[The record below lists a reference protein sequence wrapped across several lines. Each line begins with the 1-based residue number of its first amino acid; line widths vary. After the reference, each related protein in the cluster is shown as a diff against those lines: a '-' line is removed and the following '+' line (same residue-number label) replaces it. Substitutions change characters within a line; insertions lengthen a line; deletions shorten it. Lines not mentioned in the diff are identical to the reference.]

1 MSESDPSSSRFT
13 PFVPEETDLPELTV
27 RAVGLGIVMAIV
39 LGAAN
44 AYLGM
49 KAGLTVAA
57 TFPAA
62 VVAMAALRGFG
73 GSVLEENIS
82 RTTAS
87 VGEALVA
94 GAIFTIPAFVI
105 SGVWDELRY
114 WESTAIMLVGGL
126 LGVLFIIV
134 LRRTMVVE
142 ADLPFPES
150 VAAAELVKAGQGGQ
164 TGAKYVFQAMGI
176 AGAWE
181 LVKNANGIQIVSS
194 SATTFV
200 NLGRS
205 TIEMLGQQVSYAGGF
220 ILQSP
225 AASPALVGVGFIV
238 GPSIASTLFA
248 GAVLGW
254 LLLVPL
260 GLFLNPETAAQV
272 TDAAGATDTAALM
285 SLGEEVWLK
294 QIRPLAVGTMIVAAF
309 YTLFNLRTALVEGIG
324 RAFTDIRKA
333 QTGGGTVT
341 RQNLDLDFTKVGIA
355 IAGLSVPLLGLYWFF
370 SGSIPGALLLTVV
383 MIILGFLFAAVA
395 GYLVGL
401 LGSSNN
407 PISGLTLSTLLIAA
421 ILMVGIGVTGPAGI
435 LGVLGVAGVVCCAAG
450 VAGDMLQDLKVGHI
464 LGGTPWKMELGEIIG
479 VVVAA
484 LVLILPMM
492 VMDQVYEIGS
502 AALPAPQA
510 GLMALM
516 AQGIVGGEMAWPLVM
531 AGMFLAFGLIL
542 INSPSPMLIAVGM
555 YLPFSSTAAIFVGG
569 IIAWMLSRALAA
581 RNAGEAAVTRA
592 NNTGVLLSSG
602 FIAGEA
608 LMAVLLAFVVAGGT
622 YGRGRSGP
630 AVDLAEHPAG
640 RPGVRPALLPPGAGA
655 AGRERGRADAG
666 CSAVVMLLRGCP
678 AAAAARVARG
688 GRALRAAASA
698 SRQKPAGTVAGRARR
713 RSVLPDPAGRGR
725 HARVEGVRRPD
736 LAGGDR
742 PGDAVGVRG
751 ADRAGRRAVGPIRAP
766 DAEGQ
771 DARGGGAGPHRDD
784 EPVMDFRAAGRRVA
798 TRPGRRAWAEA
809 LPLSGF

>member
-1 MSESDPSSSRFT
+1 MSKPDQPDSGFVS
-13 PFVPEETDLPELTV
+13 FVPEETSLPELTF
-27 RAVGLGIVMAIV
+27 RAVFLGVLMAIV

-49 KAGLTVAA
+49 RAGLTVAA

-62 VVAMAALRGFG
+62 VVAMAALRLMG
-73 GSVLEENIS
+73 GSVLEENIA

-134 LRRTMVVE
+134 LRRTLVVE

-164 TGAKYVFQAMGI
+164 TGATHVFQAMGI

-181 LVKNANGIQIVSS
+181 LVKNSNGVQIVSS

-205 TIEMLGQQVSYAGGF
+205 TIDMLGQQVSYVGGF

-238 GPSIASTLFA
+238 GPAISSTLFA

-260 GLFLNPETAAQV
+260 GLFLNPQVAAE
-272 TDAAGATDTAALM
+272 AADTPALIEL
-285 SLGEEVWLK
+285 STEIWLK
-294 QIRPLAVGTMIVAAF
+294 QVRPLAVGTMIVAAF
-309 YTLFNLRTALVEGIG
+309 YTLFKLRTSLVQGIG
-324 RAFTDIRKA
+324 RAFTDI
-333 QTGGGTVT
+333 QTARTGSGSVT

-355 IAGLSVPLLGLYWFF
+355 IAMLCVPLLGLYWFF
-370 SGSIPGALLLTVV
+370 SQSLGGAVLLTIMMV
-383 MIILGFLFAAVA
+383 ILGFLFSAVA

-421 ILMVGIGVTGPAGI
+421 IVMVAIGVTGSSGI
-435 LGVLGVAGVVCCAAG
+435 LGVLGVAGVVCCACG
-450 VAGDMLQDLKVGHI
+450 IAGDMLQDLKVGHI
-464 LGGTPWKMELGEIIG
+464 LGGTPWKMEVGEIIG

-484 LVLILPMM
+484 MVLIWPMIA
-492 VMDQVYEIGS
+492 MDRVYEIGS
-502 AALPAPQA
+502 AELPAPQA

-516 AQGIVGGEMAWPLVM
+516 ARGIVGGEMAWPLVVT
-531 AGMFLAFGLIL
+531 GMFLAIGLIL

-555 YLPFSSTAAIFVGG
+555 YLPFSSTSAIFVGG
-569 IIAWMLSRALAA
+569 LMAWMLSRTLTA
-581 RNAGEAAVTRA
+581 RGAGHATVTRA
-592 NNTGVLLSSG
+592 TNTGVLLSSG

-608 LMAVLLAFVVAGGT
+608 LMAVVLAFVVLGGST
-622 YGRGRSGP
+622 VGIDQVLPSFMPSTWISTLLG
-630 AVDLAEHPAG
+630 
-640 RPGVRPALLPPGAGA
+640 ALVFVLLYYMLVNVPLKASHEDSPPG
-655 AGRERGRADAG
+655 
-666 CSAVVMLLRGCP
+666 P
-678 AAAAARVARG
+678 T
-688 GRALRAAASA
+688 AS
-698 SRQKPAGTVAGRARR
+698 
-713 RSVLPDPAGRGR
+713 
-725 HARVEGVRRPD
+725 
-736 LAGGDR
+736 
-742 PGDAVGVRG
+742 
-751 ADRAGRRAVGPIRAP
+751 
-766 DAEGQ
+766 
-771 DARGGGAGPHRDD
+771 
-784 EPVMDFRAAGRRVA
+784 
-798 TRPGRRAWAEA
+798 
-809 LPLSGF
+809 

>member
-1 MSESDPSSSRFT
+1 MSTPDRSESGFV
-13 PFVPEETDLPELTV
+13 PFVPEDTTLPELTF
-27 RAVGLGIVMAIV
+27 RAVSLGVVMAIV

-49 KAGLTVAA
+49 RAGLTVAA

-62 VVAMAALRGFG
+62 VVAMAALRAMG
-73 GSVLEENIS
+73 GSILEENLA

-164 TGAKYVFQAMGI
+164 TGARHVFQAMGF

-181 LVKNANGIQIVSS
+181 LIKNSNGVQLVAS

-205 TIEMLGQQVSYAGGF
+205 TIDMLGQQVSYVGGF

-238 GPSIASTLFA
+238 GPAISSTLFA
-248 GAVLGW
+248 GAVMGW

-260 GLFLNPETAAQV
+260 GLFLNPESVAQAS
-272 TDAAGATDTAALM
+272 DASALIAL
-285 SLGEEVWLK
+285 STEVWLK
-294 QIRPLAVGTMIVAAF
+294 QVRPLSVGTMIVAAF
-309 YTLFNLRTALVEGIG
+309 YTLFKLRTSLIEGIG
-324 RAFTDIRKA
+324 RAFTDIKKA
-333 QTGGGTVT
+333 QAGGDGVS
-341 RQNLDLDFTKVGIA
+341 RLNLDLDFTKVGVA
-355 IAGLSVPLLGLYWFF
+355 IAALSLPLLGLYWFF
-370 SGSIPGALLLTVV
+370 SGSLPGAVLLTLV
-383 MIILGFLFAAVA
+383 MVTLGFLFAAVA
-395 GYLVGL
+395 AYLVGL

-421 ILMVGIGVTGPAGI
+421 VLMVGIGVTGPGGI

-450 VAGDMLQDLKVGHI
+450 IAGDMLQDLKVGHI
-464 LGGTPWKMELGEIIG
+464 LGGTPWKMEVGEIIG
-479 VVVAA
+479 VVIAA
-484 LVLILPMM
+484 LVLIWPMIA
-492 VMDQVYEIGS
+492 MDRVYEIGS
-502 AALPAPQA
+502 AELPAPQA

-516 AQGIVGGEMAWPLVM
+516 AQGIVGGEMAWPLVVTGM
-531 AGMFLAFGLIL
+531 ALALGLIL

-555 YLPFSSTAAIFVGG
+555 YLPFGSTSAIFVGG
-569 IIAWMLSRALAA
+569 LMAWMLSRSLTA
-581 RNAGEAAVTRA
+581 RGVDEAAVTRA
-592 NNTGVLLSSG
+592 TNTGVLLSSG

-608 LMAVLLAFVVAGGT
+608 LMAVLLAFVVLGGS
-622 YGRGRSGP
+622 YFAIEQVLPSFMQS
-630 AVDLAEHPAG
+630 
-640 RPGVRPALLPPGAGA
+640 ALLGSVVFVLLYHMLVNLPQ
-655 AGRERGRADAG
+655 RA
-666 CSAVVMLLRGCP
+666 S
-678 AAAAARVARG
+678 
-688 GRALRAAASA
+688 
-698 SRQKPAGTVAGRARR
+698 
-713 RSVLPDPAGRGR
+713 
-725 HARVEGVRRPD
+725 
-736 LAGGDR
+736 
-742 PGDAVGVRG
+742 
-751 ADRAGRRAVGPIRAP
+751 
-766 DAEGQ
+766 Q
-771 DARGGGAGPHRDD
+771 DDGAGPTS
-784 EPVMDFRAAGRRVA
+784 AAG
-798 TRPGRRAWAEA
+798 
-809 LPLSGF
+809 